1 MFDVKV
7 FEFHQRYIKFV
18 IMMILI
24 KKKLICRVILNVWC
38 QFVD

>member
-24 KKKLICRVILNVWC
+24 KKKNSYVE
-38 QFVD
+38 

>member
-7 FEFHQRYIKFV
+7 FEFHRRYIKFV

-24 KKKLICRVILNVWC
+24 KKNSYVE
-38 QFVD
+38 